1 MSENI
6 NEVVK
11 EEVATNENAE
21 AATLERDE
29 ADLALV
35 KRKAIFDKITTGLL
49 ILLMCAP
56 FAILAYIIIW
66 FLNP

>member
-6 NEVVK
+6 NEVVT
-11 EEVATNENAE
+11 EEVKATEPV
-21 AATLERDE
+21 LDRDE

-35 KRKAIFDKITTGLL
+35 RRKEIFDKITTGLL

>member
-6 NEVVK
+6 NEVVT
-11 EEVATNENAE
+11 EEVEATEPV
-21 AATLERDE
+21 LDRDE

-35 KRKAIFDKITTGLL
+35 RRKEIFDKITTGLL